1 VISEVR
7 ISVPRADRRK
17 GGAARAEIGR
27 EAVLGGVGK
36 GRLLLQMAD
45 AYPLE
50 ADSIE
55 KVSPPSNGS
64 SRLRC

>member
-27 EAVLGGVGK
+27 EAAVGGV
-36 GRLLLQMAD
+36 D
-45 AYPLE
+45 
-50 ADSIE
+50 
-55 KVSPPSNGS
+55 KVVS
-64 SRLRC
+64 SCRWRTPIHLRQTASKRFHRRRTDLRG